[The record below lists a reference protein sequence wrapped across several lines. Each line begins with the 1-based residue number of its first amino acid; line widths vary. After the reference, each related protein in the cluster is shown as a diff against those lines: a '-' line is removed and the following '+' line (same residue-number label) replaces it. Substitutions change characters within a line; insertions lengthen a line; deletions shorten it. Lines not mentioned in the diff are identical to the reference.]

1 MQVQLQ
7 VQVQV
12 VFQWHQ
18 RGYLHRD
25 IKPDNVRVDAK
36 GNVVIIDANVAKAID
51 KCKRGKVMWKRKAAG
66 TPAFMDPLVRD
77 GVYDWSPSAEL
88 WSLGFMLESV
98 RRQHATSAPFPPCCI
113 SCFGSHLSCDRAWQ
127 LAGVLKNPKWRT
139 NLGRVAFGLMR
150 SEPSQRPCL
159 GMLMGRKC
167 RPENAR
173 VCDGTAP
180 AECLYGSAVS
190 IDMFRAK

>member
-1 MQVQLQ
+1 MWHVAQG
-7 VQVQV
+7 
-12 VFQWHQ
+12 VFEWHQ

-98 RRQHATSAPFPPCCI
+98 RRQVGDANTPHRRHS
-113 SCFGSHLSCDRAWQ
+113 L
-127 LAGVLKNPKWRT
+127 
-139 NLGRVAFGLMR
+139 RVALVVLVHTCR
-150 SEPSQRPCL
+150 VLALASCWISQRTLRGGKTCVAWHT
-159 GMLMGRKC
+159 K
-167 RPENAR
+167 
-173 VCDGTAP
+173 
-180 AECLYGSAVS
+180 
-190 IDMFRAK
+190 